1 MKKLAKWFAVQSKDG
16 YVSAVTQQPHSVTA
30 DLMRQQMGGG
40 DIEVVLISEQRA
52 DSIMQALLECD
63 VKIDSKG
70 NIVEQRKRD
79 VGVSY
84 REHRSAAYPA
94 IGDQLDAIWK
104 AIAGGDMTEAEK
116 MMEKIQSV
124 KLAHPKPQ

>member
-1 MKKLAKWFAVQSKDG
+1 MKRLAKWFAVQSKDG

-52 DSIMQALLECD
+52 NSIMQALLECD

-84 REHRSAAYPA
+84 REQRSSSYPP

-104 AIAGGDMTEAEK
+104 AILGGDMSEAED
-116 MMEKIQSV
+116 MLSKIQSV
-124 KLAHPKPQ
+124 KSTYPKE